1 MKKYILETE
10 DIIFTLE
17 FTGNIMLIRGDSGSG
32 KTYIC
37 NLIRDLQ
44 ANEFTQSKVKAS
56 IPLSDIVVVR
66 SKLELA
72 GALNVSGKLVI
83 IDRYDM
89 LVDDSNREEV
99 LNFINKSRNIFI
111 LMYRGKE
118 TGFNVN
124 TLNFVSIHYD
134 TYKGKTWLRCTN
146 AY

>member
-1 MKKYILETE
+1 
-10 DIIFTLE
+10 
-17 FTGNIMLIRGDSGSG
+17 MLIRGDSGSG

-56 IPLSDIVVVR
+56 IPLSDTVVVR
-66 SKLELA
+66 SKLELD
-72 GALNVSGKLVI
+72 GALNVSGKLII

-124 TLNFVSIHYD
+124 TLNFVSIHRD
-134 TYKGKTWLRCTN
+134 KYKGKTWLRCTN